1 MVERHSSETGS
12 SSSMGYAG
20 DISPRET
27 WERLARE
34 TAAQLIDVRTVAE
47 WNFVGVPDLTSL
59 ERQALLCEW
68 QHFPPAPNSGFVQ
81 EVAEALKQSGY
92 RPGAPLICLCPS
104 GARAPAAG
112 GSPPRAG
119 DGPRF
124 RHQGGFA

>member
-68 QHFPPAPNSGFVQ
+68 QHFPPAPNGGFGQ
-81 EVAEALKQSGY
+81 EGARALKRSGY
-92 RPGAPLICLCPS
+92 RPGGPVFYLFRS
-104 GARAPAAG
+104 GARSLAAARG
-112 GSPPRAG
+112 RSDAG
-119 DGPRF
+119 YG
-124 RHQGGFA
+124 